1 MFAKIENNAVVEW
14 AIPSLFA
21 LFPNTSFPSPL
32 TNDALP
38 EGYVAVNS
46 FAPPEVQAHQKVVSS
61 LPIQIEGRWVQG
73 WDVVALS
80 PAELAERDGIKAI
93 AVRQERNALLSQS
106 DWTQGKDI
114 ANSVSLEWVRYRQA
128 LRDLTNQAGFPL
140 TLDWPVKP

>member
-1 MFAKIENNAVVEW
+1 MFAKIKNNAVVEW
-14 AIPSLFA
+14 PITSLYPI
-21 LFPNTSFPSPL
+21 FPHTSFPSPL
-32 TNDALP
+32 TDDALP
-38 EGYVAVNS
+38 EGYVSVGF
-46 FAPPEVQAHQKVVSS
+46 FAPPEAQAHQKVVSS
-61 LPIQIEGRWVQG
+61 LPVQIEGRWVQG

-93 AVRQERNALLSQS
+93 AVRQERNALLAQS

-114 ANSVSLEWVRYRQA
+114 ANSVSLEWVGYRQA